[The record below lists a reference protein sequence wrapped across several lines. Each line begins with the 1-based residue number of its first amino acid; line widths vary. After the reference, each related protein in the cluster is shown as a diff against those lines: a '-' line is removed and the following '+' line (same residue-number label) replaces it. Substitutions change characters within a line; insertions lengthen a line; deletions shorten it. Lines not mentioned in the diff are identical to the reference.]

1 MKALAL
7 NLNASSMTMMRFGK
21 FALASSGWIRGVT
34 VVSIGE
40 IISAAKLYSSPFR
53 KIRAVSCV
61 ALILQ
66 VMRYAIRRRL
76 RDHLYCFSL
85 SLIADH
91 KVDLF
96 LTGTCDITGMPN
108 VIGVVL
114 HSDSG

>member
-66 VMRYAIRRRL
+66 AMRYAIRRR
-76 RDHLYCFSL
+76 FE
-85 SLIADH
+85 
-91 KVDLF
+91 LF